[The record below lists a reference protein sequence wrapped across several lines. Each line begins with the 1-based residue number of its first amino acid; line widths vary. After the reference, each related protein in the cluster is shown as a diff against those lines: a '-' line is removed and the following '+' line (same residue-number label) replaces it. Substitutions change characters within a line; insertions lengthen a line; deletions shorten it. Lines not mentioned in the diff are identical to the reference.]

1 MKNAIV
7 TGANGFV
14 GTWLVKKLCSQNVQV
29 TAIIKDTNENIDD
42 IKQLPGLKIVYCE
55 LSEIA
60 NLVDR
65 IDERGFDC
73 FYHLAWVGS
82 AGPLRA
88 NYETQLLNSKYSC
101 DAAKAAKELECK
113 KFLCAGTI
121 TERIIDN
128 VVEDSSIGVSQN
140 MIYGAAKKNTRIL
153 LNIFC
158 RSIGMPFVWMQ
169 FSNIYGPLN
178 KSGNLI
184 SYALGELKKGNIP
197 EFSQGNQPY
206 DFVYIS
212 DIVNAIYLLGE
223 KKVNHDFY
231 FLGSGAP
238 RLLKDYLVQIPTAM
252 GEGAEIALGKRP
264 DGGIVYNM
272 EWFSIDELKKDT
284 GFNNQYS
291 FEEGLAETVKWIKS
305 I

>member
-65 IDERGFDC
+65 INERGFDC

-184 SYALGELKKGNIP
+184 SYALSE
-197 EFSQGNQPY
+197 
-206 DFVYIS
+206 V
-212 DIVNAIYLLGE
+212 
-223 KKVNHDFY
+223 
-231 FLGSGAP
+231 
-238 RLLKDYLVQIPTAM
+238 
-252 GEGAEIALGKRP
+252 
-264 DGGIVYNM
+264 
-272 EWFSIDELKKDT
+272 
-284 GFNNQYS
+284 
-291 FEEGLAETVKWIKS
+291 
-305 I
+305 